1 MSVSIS
7 TNIYGVVPVTEEYK
21 NLLKVFHAC
30 KKAGVEC
37 PEKVVDFFQ
46 LDDHSDDYEPSKDGM
61 EIDLEELDPE
71 VISKTGDEEYSDGA
85 LYEIDLSLFP
95 ENIKKI
101 RITVGYDY

>member
-7 TNIYGVVPVTEEYK
+7 TNIHGVVPVTEEYK
-21 NLLKVFHAC
+21 NMLKVFHAC
-30 KKAGVEC
+30 KKAGIEC
-37 PEKVVDFFQ
+37 PEKVADFFQ

-61 EIDLEELDPE
+61 EIELEELKPE
-71 VISKTGDEEYSDGA
+71 VVSKTGNEEYNDGA
-85 LYEIDLSLFP
+85 IYEINLSLLP